1 MLLPRRP
8 DTMRA
13 PCLFCSKNRQDGCES
28 QAISTPLL
36 QTFVAKM
43 SFLVRRKKK
52 HGAICKGV
60 LKVGSGEAQKDLNS
74 EAQKNATRSLV
85 RRNSDRIL
93 GLHLADFG
101 VLAQRCLWSNL
112 SRKDAKFEIL
122 LWTWRVTHFCSV
134 GRLDSRLRL
143 RSPAAAVRR
152 KSEAQK

>member
-1 MLLPRRP
+1 VLLPS
-8 DTMRA
+8 
-13 PCLFCSKNRQDGCES
+13 LFVLKTKKGDPRVRES

-93 GLHLADFG
+93 G
-101 VLAQRCLWSNL
+101 C
-112 SRKDAKFEIL
+112 
-122 LWTWRVTHFCSV
+122 T
-134 GRLDSRLRL
+134 
-143 RSPAAAVRR
+143 
-152 KSEAQK
+152 

>member
-1 MLLPRRP
+1 VR
-8 DTMRA
+8 
-13 PCLFCSKNRQDGCES
+13 ES

-93 GLHLADFG
+93 GCIWQSFG
-101 VLAQRCLWSNL
+101 T
-112 SRKDAKFEIL
+112 
-122 LWTWRVTHFCSV
+122 TWRVLGGVFVVEFEPKGREIRNFTWDLARYPLSQWGGLTV
-134 GRLDSRLRL
+134 G
-143 RSPAAAVRR
+143 
-152 KSEAQK
+152 